1 MSTQFSICCSTAQ
14 ASAST
19 TARTHDGER
28 LLDSRGERV
37 AKVWHRL
44 RQTTETLGD
53 GLYGERFAL
62 PCMQLLHCVQLKSKH
77 LINPIA
83 RGSNVL
89 TSQPQQWHVT
99 IVVII

>member
-1 MSTQFSICCSTAQ
+1 MSTQFS
-14 ASAST
+14 SAAPQHRRMRRAHQT
-19 TARTHDGER
+19 TARTHDGEG

-37 AKVWHRL
+37 AKVRHRL
-44 RQTTETLGD
+44 RQTIEMLG
-53 GLYGERFAL
+53 GRLYGERFAL

-89 TSQPQQWHVT
+89 TS
-99 IVVII
+99 